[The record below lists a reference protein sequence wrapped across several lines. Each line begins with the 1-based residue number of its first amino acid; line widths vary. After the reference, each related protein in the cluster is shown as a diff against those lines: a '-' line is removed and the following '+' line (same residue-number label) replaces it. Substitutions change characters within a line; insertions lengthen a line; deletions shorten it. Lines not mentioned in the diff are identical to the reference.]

1 MATGNLLDTKT
12 VSLNEV
18 FGNGKIYRVPQ
29 FQRDYSWEQDNWE
42 DLWNDIEIAMETKH
56 FHYMGS
62 VVLQSTK
69 SKEFLIIDGQQ
80 RFTTLSILT
89 LAVISEIQELVNKGI
104 EVEENM
110 ERIKILMLQNIGQ
123 KDASSLTYSSKLFLN
138 ENNDAFYQNRLL
150 LFKEPINIRKLSD
163 SESLM
168 WGAYQF
174 FKSKVSNRFKNKS
187 GSDLASFLNDVTGE
201 LMIFIQITVEDELNA
216 YTVFETLNSRGI
228 ELTSTD
234 LLKNYL
240 FSLVAKSHTDLKQVK
255 IQWKKIVDSVGLKEF
270 PVFLHYFLIATR
282 KPITKEY
289 LFNEIKNFVKSDQ
302 DVFELLEHL
311 EFYAYNYVA
320 LGSPDDEMWNTDKEN
335 RNSIVILNSFRVTQ
349 WKPLALIAGEKL
361 SGTDFKRLLQS
372 IITISYRYN
381 VIAKLQTNEME
392 KIYSKAAINLYKSEN
407 PNIFSVLTDLKELY
421 VNDEEFKNYFS
432 IKKFITSNS
441 NDKKLLRYTLY
452 KLESQEV
459 KGSHFDFDTDNGTIE
474 HILPESYP
482 AEWSESF
489 SEDEFERNIYML
501 GNLTLLEGSKNNKDA
516 SDKIFDEK
524 KKIYATSKYSITKR
538 ITDPQWTAQNI
549 KQRQSHLAKLACSV
563 WKIDFNQIG

>member
-1 MATGNLLDTKT
+1 
-12 VSLNEV
+12 
-18 FGNGKIYRVPQ
+18 
-29 FQRDYSWEQDNWE
+29 
-42 DLWNDIEIAMETKH
+42 
-56 FHYMGS
+56 
-62 VVLQSTK
+62 
-69 SKEFLIIDGQQ
+69 
-80 RFTTLSILT
+80 
-89 LAVISEIQELVNKGI
+89 LVNKGI
-104 EVEENM
+104 EVEENL

-150 LFKEPINIRKLSD
+150 LFKEPINERKLSD

-201 LMIFIQITVEDELNA
+201 LMIFIQITVENELNA

-255 IQWKKIVDSVGLKEF
+255 IQWKKIVDTVGLKEF
-270 PVFLHYFLIATR
+270 PVFLRYFLVATR
-282 KPITKEY
+282 KQITKEY
-289 LFNEIKNFVKSDQ
+289 LFKEIKNFVKTDQ
-302 DVFELLEHL
+302 DVFELLERL

-320 LGSPDDEMWNTDKEN
+320 LGSPDDEMWNTEKEN
-335 RNSIVILNSFRVTQ
+335 RNSIVILKSFRVTQ
-349 WKPLALIAGEKL
+349 WKPLALVVGEKL

-407 PNIFSVLTDLKELY
+407 PNIYSVLTDLKDLY

-459 KGSHFDFDTDNGTIE
+459 NGNQFDFDTDNGTIE

-489 SEDEFERNIYML
+489 SEDEFERNVYML
-501 GNLTLLEGSKNNKDA
+501 GNLTLLEGNKNNRDA
-516 SDKIFDEK
+516 SNKIFDEK
-524 KKIYATSKYSITKR
+524 KKIYATSKYMITKN

-549 KQRQSHLAKLACSV
+549 KHRQSHLAKLACSI
-563 WKIDFNQIG
+563 WKIDFNKISI